1 MFSIYTAADLA
12 VGMQV
17 VNVTSM
23 VSRQPIVQLF
33 ACTCNSFLSHKSL
46 GVDTTRRSKG
56 DAPQPLNGLAPTLQ
70 QPITPHAGISH
81 GIDQSQSTLQMH
93 GSAAYEQENLLIIT
107 DEGLTAFDLPT
118 CALKAQAFR
127 TRGATCMA
135 WSSLRQAVAV
145 AKPSGL
151 RKPAR
156 CSPML
161 RL

>member
-1 MFSIYTAADLA
+1 LLVFSIYTAADLA

-107 DEGLTAFDLPT
+107 DEGLTAFDLPMEFSAT
-118 CALKAQAFR
+118 SCGCGQTLWPEEASQVFPHVEALKR
-127 TRGATCMA
+127 
-135 WSSLRQAVAV
+135 
-145 AKPSGL
+145 
-151 RKPAR
+151 
-156 CSPML
+156 
-161 RL
+161 